1 MIPRIVGQ
9 LMAVAMVAMLGWI
22 GWQWFQI
29 NGHKAQ
35 AFLLKSQLLEAQGE
49 LAVQKANAATLR
61 GQIQRQNDAVDEA
74 AREAARVRAAAL
86 RARDAALA
94 DLKEAEADYAT
105 LRKDWPQ
112 DCVAAVER
120 VRERRGL

>member
-49 LAVQKANAATLR
+49 LAVQKANATTLR

-94 DLKEAEADYAT
+94 DLKEAEADYAR

>member
-61 GQIQRQNDAVDEA
+61 GQIQRQNDAVD
-74 AREAARVRAAAL
+74 AARVRAAAL